1 MHDVYMLVALC
12 WPQYQKWLLE
22 WSSHGSSFGLNP
34 RSWSGDAYDHKH
46 ILAFLYFSTLLCSV
60 IAKKKKKGRRQSP
73 CRYGGVLPERRQCC
87 LMLGLHH
94 CCRLLKALNAALT
107 AFHRALTRLGLRFWD
122 WDSFTSHSLPNN
134 LRGVE
139 QRDTAA
145 KVQWPPLGTQV
156 KKKRLWHPNSC
167 NFCCAQW

>member
-60 IAKKKKKGRRQSP
+60 IAKKKKKGDDSP
-73 CRYGGVLPERRQCC
+73 RV
-87 LMLGLHH
+87 
-94 CCRLLKALNAALT
+94 
-107 AFHRALTRLGLRFWD
+107 
-122 WDSFTSHSLPNN
+122 
-134 LRGVE
+134 
-139 QRDTAA
+139 DTEAYFPKEGNVA
-145 KVQWPPLGTQV
+145 
-156 KKKRLWHPNSC
+156 
-167 NFCCAQW
+167 